1 MGKQETLE
9 TIWEVPDELWER
21 IEPIILEEDP
31 PKARGRKALTHDRK
45 RVHGTDCRKSLRQ
58 PGRVGSMWGALVEG
72 CEEAGDGRRQTEP
85 SVQSPEGG

>member
-31 PKARGRKALTHDRK
+31 PKARGRKRRYALCKLWSRYS
-45 RVHGTDCRKSLRQ
+45 GY
-58 PGRVGSMWGALVEG
+58 GR
-72 CEEAGDGRRQTEP
+72 
-85 SVQSPEGG
+85 